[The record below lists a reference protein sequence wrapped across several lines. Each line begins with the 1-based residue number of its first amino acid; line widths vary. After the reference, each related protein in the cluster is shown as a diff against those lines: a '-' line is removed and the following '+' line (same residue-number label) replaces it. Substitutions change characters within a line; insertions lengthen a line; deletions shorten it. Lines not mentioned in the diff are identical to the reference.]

1 MNPLDLAGRVAFV
14 TGGSRGIGW
23 ACAELLASHGCNIA
37 INGRSGTG
45 LAERAA
51 DLAQRFGVE
60 TLALAGDV
68 ARPAVVEPWY
78 LAIFRT
84 WRRLD
89 VLVNNAGVL
98 EPSLVGMIAADLV
111 DRVID
116 TNAKG
121 AIYNLQAAARLM
133 SRASRGSII
142 NMTSIIGVEGDAG
155 NTVYAAS
162 KAAVIGM
169 TYAAAKELAPKGV
182 RVNAVAPGYIETD
195 LIAGIGANAHAR
207 RLGQIGMG
215 RIGAPVDVARA
226 VLFLASDLSTYVT
239 GQVLGVDGGMR
250 I

>member
-23 ACAELLASHGCNIA
+23 ACAELLAGHGCNIA
-37 INGRSGTG
+37 INGRTETG

-68 ARPAVVEPWY
+68 ARAAEVEPWY
-78 LAIFRT
+78 QAIFRK

-98 EPSLVGMIAADLV
+98 EPGLVGMISADLV

-133 SRASRGSII
+133 TRAGRGSII

-195 LIAGIGANAHAR
+195 LVAGIGADAHER